1 MTREGIHLGLAE
13 LRRTWRRLWSAS
25 AALVVLVMLTLTLA
39 GLADALERDSTGVL
53 RSLHA
58 DLVVFNEEAR
68 LQLLRSRVPAPLGG
82 ALRFV
87 DGVQRTGTIGL
98 LPSSLSSGD
107 ARYRITVVGYTARTP
122 AEPRSVVAG
131 RMPLDGEPGIAAAD
145 VRLRDRGLSLGDRVS
160 LAGDRE
166 VEIVGF
172 VADSM
177 FLQQPTVWVPHDLW
191 ARVRASAFP
200 EAGWSETLVG
210 ATVVR
215 LSAGADREEVAATIE
230 AELADLDQDVIDLL
244 EEQLTTEDTLDGIA
258 VDVVPV
264 TAALDAIPGVD
275 VQRSTFSVIVALA
288 VAVVGMVMGLLFTL
302 RVAER
307 RPVLATLRAI
317 GASRRVL
324 VELLVTQ
331 VIVLWAIA
339 TAGGTLA
346 TIVLARLVPDAMP
359 LALRPAVVAT
369 VAAALLVASVGGAA
383 FALRRVLRLEPA
395 TVMQEDA
402 E

>member
-1 MTREGIHLGLAE
+1 MIRDGIDLGLAE
-13 LRRTWRRLWSAS
+13 LRRTWRRLWTSA
-25 AALVVLVMLTLTLA
+25 AALVVLVLLTLTLA

-53 RSLHA
+53 RSLDA

-82 ALRFV
+82 SLIFV
-87 DGVQRTGTIGL
+87 DGVRRTGTIGL

-122 AEPRSVVAG
+122 AEPSHVVEG
-131 RMPLDGEPGIAAAD
+131 RVPLDGEPGIAAAD
-145 VRLRDRGLSLGDRVS
+145 VRLRDRGLSLGDTVT

-172 VADSM
+172 VRDTM

-210 ATVVR
+210 ATVVQ
-215 LSAGADREEVAATIE
+215 LSSGADHEEVAATIE
-230 AELADLDQDVIDLL
+230 AQLADLDQDILDLL
-244 EEQLTTEDTLDGIA
+244 DVDDDVEGIA
-258 VDVVPV
+258 VDAVPLPV
-264 TAALDAIPGVD
+264 ALDAIPGVD

-302 RVAER
+302 LVAER
-307 RPVLATLRAI
+307 RPALATLRAV
-317 GASRRVL
+317 GASPRML
-324 VELLVTQ
+324 VVMLLTQ
-331 VIVLWAIA
+331 VLALWAIA

-346 TIVLARLVPDAMP
+346 TLALAQVVPDAMP
-359 LALRPAVVAT
+359 LALRPSVVAT
-369 VAAALLVASVGGAA
+369 VAAALLVASAAGATV
-383 FALRRVLRLEPA
+383 ALRRVARLEPA
-395 TVMQEDA
+395 TVMQEDVG
-402 E
+402 

>member
-1 MTREGIHLGLAE
+1 MTRDGTELALAE
-13 LRRTWRRLWSAS
+13 LRRTWRRLWSS
-25 AALVVLVMLTLTLA
+25 AAALLVLVLLTLTLA
-39 GLADALERDSTGVL
+39 GLADALERDSTGAL
-53 RSLHA
+53 RSLDA

-68 LQLLRSRVPAPLGG
+68 VQLLRSRVPAPLGG

-98 LPSSLSSGD
+98 LPSSLSSGGD
-107 ARYRITVVGYTARTP
+107 RYRITVVGYTARTP
-122 AEPRSVVAG
+122 AEPGTVVEG

-145 VRLRDRGLSLGDRVS
+145 VRLRDRGLAVGDRVI

-172 VADSM
+172 VEDTM

-215 LSAGADREEVAATIE
+215 LSPGADREEVAATIE
-230 AELADLDQDVIDLL
+230 SELADLDQDVIDLL
-244 EEQLTTEDTLDGIA
+244 EDRLEGEDA
-258 VDVVPV
+258 VDGMAVDAVPM
-264 TAALDAIPGVD
+264 TTALDAIPGVD
-275 VQRSTFSVIVALA
+275 VQRSTFRVIVVLA

-302 RVAER
+302 LVTEH
-307 RPVLATLRAI
+307 RPSLATLRAI

-324 VELLVTQ
+324 VEMLLTQ
-331 VIVLWAIA
+331 VVVMWAVA
-339 TAGGTLA
+339 TAGGTLTTLA
-346 TIVLARLVPDAMP
+346 LARIVPDAMP
-359 LALRPAVVAT
+359 LALRPAVVAA
-369 VAAALLVASVGGAA
+369 VAAALLATSVAGAGV
-383 FALRRVLRLEPA
+383 ALRSVLRLEPA

>member
-1 MTREGIHLGLAE
+1 MELALVE
-13 LRRTWRRLWSAS
+13 LRRTWRRLSSSA
-25 AALVVLVMLTLTLA
+25 AALVVLVLLTLTLA

-53 RSLHA
+53 RSLDA

-87 DGVQRTGTIGL
+87 DGVRQTGTIGL

-107 ARYRITVVGYTARTP
+107 DRYRVTVVGYTARTP
-122 AEPRSVVAG
+122 AEPGNVVEG
-131 RMPLDGEPGIAAAD
+131 RVPLDGEPGIAAAD
-145 VRLRDRGLSLGDRVS
+145 VRLRDRGLTVGDRVI
-160 LAGDRE
+160 LAGDRQ

-172 VADSM
+172 VEDTM

-215 LSAGADREEVAATIE
+215 LSSGADPEEVAATIV
-230 AELADLDQDVIDLL
+230 ADLVDLDQDVIDLL
-244 EEQLTTEDTLDGIA
+244 DHEDDLDGIA
-258 VDVVPV
+258 VDVVSAA
-264 TAALDAIPGVD
+264 TAIDAIPGVD

-302 RVAER
+302 LIAER
-307 RPVLATLRAI
+307 RPTLATLRAI
-317 GASRRVL
+317 GATPRVL
-324 VELLVTQ
+324 VEMLVTQ
-331 VIVLWAIA
+331 VVVLWVVA
-339 TAGGTLA
+339 TTGGTLA
-346 TIVLARLVPDAMP
+346 ALALARVVPEAMP
-359 LALRPAVVAT
+359 LALRPAVVGTIAG
-369 VAAALLVASVGGAA
+369 ALLVASLAGAGI
-383 FALRRVLRLEPA
+383 ALRHVLRLEPA
-395 TVMQEDA
+395 TVMQEDP

>member
-1 MTREGIHLGLAE
+1 MSRVGVALGLAE
-13 LRRTWRRLWSAS
+13 LCRTWRRLWSSA
-25 AALVVLVMLTLTLA
+25 AALVVLVLLTLTLA
-39 GLADALERDSTGVL
+39 GLADALERDSTGVV
-53 RSLHA
+53 RSLDA

-87 DGVQRTGTIGL
+87 EGVQRTGTIGL
-98 LPSSLSSGD
+98 LPSSLSSED

-122 AEPRSVVAG
+122 AEPTRVVEG
-131 RMPLDGEPGIAAAD
+131 RVPLDGEPGIAAAD
-145 VRLRDRGLSLGDRVS
+145 VRLRDRGLSLGDRVT

-166 VEIVGF
+166 VELVGF
-172 VADSM
+172 VEDTM

-215 LSAGADREEVAATIE
+215 LSSGADREEVAATIE
-230 AELADLDQDVIDLL
+230 AELADLDQDVLDLL
-244 EEQLTTEDTLDGIA
+244 AEFVEDEDVVDGIA
-258 VDVVPV
+258 VDAVPV
-264 TAALDAIPGVD
+264 GAALDAIPGVD
-275 VQRSTFSVIVALA
+275 VQRATFRVIVALA

-302 RVAER
+302 LVAER
-307 RPVLATLRAI
+307 RPVLATLRAV

-324 VELLVTQ
+324 VELLLTQ
-331 VIVLWAIA
+331 AVVLWAIA
-339 TAGGTLA
+339 TTVGTVATLA
-346 TIVLARLVPDAMP
+346 LARIVPDAMP
-359 LALRPAVVAT
+359 LALRPAVVVT
-369 VAAALLVASVGGAA
+369 IAAALLGASVAGTAV
-383 FALRRVLRLEPA
+383 ALRRVLRLEPA
-395 TVMQEDA
+395 AVMQEDP